1 MMVDV
6 FRVRIVKIGE
16 KGKEEAPSP
25 TLSIPPVSHNPL
37 VTKIVSKTANF
48 VLRLIDR
55 YIIILID
62 IFGVPHNSLPKLR
75 EKNNFLLTLQ

>member
-25 TLSIPPVSHNPL
+25 TLSIPTSFAQ
-37 VTKIVSKTANF
+37 S
-48 VLRLIDR
+48 
-55 YIIILID
+55 
-62 IFGVPHNSLPKLR
+62 FGHENRVENGKFCFTTHR
-75 EKNNFLLTLQ
+75 